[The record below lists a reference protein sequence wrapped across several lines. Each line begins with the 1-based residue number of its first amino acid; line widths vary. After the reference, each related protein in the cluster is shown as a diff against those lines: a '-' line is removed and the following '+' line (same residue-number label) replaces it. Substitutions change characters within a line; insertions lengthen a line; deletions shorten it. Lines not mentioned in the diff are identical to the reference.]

1 MKVFKNQDIKIN
13 RKSISSL
20 IFLMLLGF
28 ALGMGI
34 AYLTVK
40 EEVLTTKELNFDTD
54 LKDLLNSTTVSDKS
68 SYKGE

>member
-1 MKVFKNQDIKIN
+1 MKAFKNQDIKIN

-28 ALGMGI
+28 ALGIGI

-54 LKDLLNSTTVSDKS
+54 LKDLVNSTTVSDKS